1 MKDDKAKKKEK
12 EENFD
17 LGKVL
22 SKVKKKQ
29 KDEKERK
36 RIGFQENGQNRFNSQ
51 Y

>member
-1 MKDDKAKKKEK
+1 MKDNQTEKKRK

-22 SKVKKKQ
+22 SKIKKKQ
-29 KDEKERK
+29 KERK